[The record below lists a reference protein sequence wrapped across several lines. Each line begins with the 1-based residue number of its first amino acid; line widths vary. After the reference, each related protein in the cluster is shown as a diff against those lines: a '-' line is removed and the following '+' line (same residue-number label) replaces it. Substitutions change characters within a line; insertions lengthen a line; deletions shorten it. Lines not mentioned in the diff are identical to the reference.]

1 VKIDF
6 QVKEMFL
13 ICLVGGNM
21 GNWLNLTKLI
31 ILVYTV
37 FIYID
42 ERASVNGDIKQVLLL
57 MLLYII
63 LNVGKEFFKGDKIK
77 KLFLILS
84 VVSLILGYIFC
95 SSLFLFF
102 IPLNMFEIVEEKIKP
117 LFTVGI
123 MFLSVLIVN
132 KHIYTEYGV
141 IMLFSFLIYKL
152 VLKNDR
158 KILKLAKNY
167 EKVKDANYSLMLK
180 AENDIQ
186 YREQIKYTSQI
197 EERNKIA
204 QEIHDKL
211 GHSISGSIMQ
221 LEAAKLLM
229 DKDKEK
235 SEAIIENTI
244 QVLRNG
250 MEDIR
255 STLKNIKPPAEQLG
269 INKVKLLIEEFKK
282 NNNINTTIFYTGN
295 MECISF
301 EQWKVIYENIG
312 EALTNTIKYAK
323 AKNVKVKIDVLNKLI
338 KTEIKDDG
346 KGCESIVKSIG
357 LSGIEERTANINGKV
372 IVDGSDGFSVII
384 LLPLKNESKK
394 G

>member
-1 VKIDF
+1 
-6 QVKEMFL
+6 VKEMVL
-13 ICLVGGNM
+13 ICLAGGNM
-21 GNWLNLTKLI
+21 GNWFNLTKLI

-63 LNVGKEFFKGDKIK
+63 LNVGKEFFKGDKVK

-102 IPLNMFEIVEEKIKP
+102 IPLNMFEIVEEKMNP
-117 LFTVGI
+117 LLTVGI

-152 VLKNDR
+152 ALKNDR

-167 EKVKDANYSLMLK
+167 EKVKEANYNLMLK
-180 AENDIQ
+180 VENDIQ

-229 DKDKEK
+229 DKDREK

-255 STLKNIKPPAEQLG
+255 STLKNIKPPVEQLG